1 MANIEINIGDLCTHC
16 GRDTSADSGESLFV
30 NRIPSGADGTLT
42 LAGGFVVD
50 IEVTING
57 YMCID
62 CQKVQCDECYK
73 EVLDYNIDDGRIIC
87 SDCGDEIKVES
98 EYFDEVK
105 RQWEE

>member
-1 MANIEINIGDLCTHC
+1 
-16 GRDTSADSGESLFV
+16 
-30 NRIPSGADGTLT
+30 LT

-57 YMCID
+57 YMCVD
-62 CQKVQCDECYK
+62 CQNSHNRRRILK
-73 EVLDYNIDDGRIIC
+73 VLDYNIDDGRIIC

>member
-1 MANIEINIGDLCTHC
+1 MANIAINIGDLCTHC
-16 GRDTSADSGESLFV
+16 GRDTSESMFV

-57 YMCID
+57 YMCVD

-73 EVLDYNIDDGRIIC
+73 EVLDYNIDDGQIIC
-87 SDCGDEIKVES
+87 TECDKEN
-98 EYFDEVK
+98 
-105 RQWEE
+105 

>member
-1 MANIEINIGDLCTHC
+1 
-16 GRDTSADSGESLFV
+16 
-30 NRIPSGADGTLT
+30 
-42 LAGGFVVD
+42 
-50 IEVTING
+50 
-57 YMCID
+57 MCID